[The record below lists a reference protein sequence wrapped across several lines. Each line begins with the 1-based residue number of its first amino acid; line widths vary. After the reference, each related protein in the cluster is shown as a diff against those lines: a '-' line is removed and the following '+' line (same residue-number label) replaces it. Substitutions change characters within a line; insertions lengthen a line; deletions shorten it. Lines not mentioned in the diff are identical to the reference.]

1 MRKYDAEF
9 KQQVLKRVFDGQS
22 VASLARELGV
32 SEGLIHNWKRAALEN
47 GTNGASPAELKE
59 NIALR
64 KRIKELEM
72 ENQILKNVWLR
83 RRSQVSNE
91 SLCHQAGRMQQM
103 YPASFCEG
111 VVCLRALMEFA
122 P

>member
-1 MRKYDAEF
+1 MRKYDEEF

-47 GTNGASPAELKE
+47 GTNEASAASIKE
-59 NIALR
+59 NIALK

-72 ENQILKNVWLR
+72 ENEILKKAALIF
-83 RRSQVSNE
+83 
-91 SLCHQAGRMQQM
+91 GRG
-103 YPASFCEG
+103 S
-111 VVCLRALMEFA
+111 
-122 P
+122 